1 MAGWMAGENCSGWH
15 ALLLLDW
22 KQQPAGWCQQLS
34 RLMQARTIPG
44 TKVPCSAPP
53 LFNSR
58 SVGLDGL
65 VLPNGWV
72 DQSIQP
78 S

>member
-1 MAGWMAGENCSGWH
+1 MGGGMGRLVS
-15 ALLLLDW
+15 
-22 KQQPAGWCQQLS
+22 S
-34 RLMQARTIPG
+34 VRLMQARTIPG

-72 DQSIQP
+72 DQSILVQLIRTAP
-78 S
+78 MYIELLGV